1 MSERK
6 VQDAIDLKTKEKIFF
21 KGHAKATYMSDGTTV
36 EDAINQSMG
45 SGSEKLVVSV
55 SGITEGF
62 TVYVMSEDGDVIG
75 SQSTNY
81 KTYRIKE
88 GVRYYVMAGE
98 AVGAITPN
106 KSETFTAY
114 AYAEREIE
122 MVYEPP
128 KVTTIRIDQNIS
140 DPTTMI
146 TRIIDGGGIE
156 AIRANSHRYT
166 GTFADG
172 VMTLKQLE
180 DNDGTKYLDG
190 TAATL
195 TTIGTDVWMK
205 LPRFFWKCT
214 EYATDIWDFSVA
226 YGIKPDTT
234 FKEWD
239 GKDLIG
245 VYEAFN
251 NAKGLYSI
259 SNQSPSQ
266 YTSKTNLNYFA
277 VQRGEGFSLVKW
289 KHHCMMAMLF
299 YTWYNHTNSQAIVG
313 LGTNSVKNTG
323 QTDSLGMDDTVGNGG
338 NGDSNSINFWGL
350 ENWWG
355 NKYEIMDNVFAG
367 KYNGERLMKI
377 VEDGVTRTVT
387 FVFHGSYIRKFF
399 FGENIDLSVQEGN
412 ASDSTGFCDYLD
424 SPSMIDYEYSLVRSG
439 NVNSPYAGVSYLN
452 ATLVESSENQNVTSR
467 LAFRGEIVIES

>member
-6 VQDAIDLKTKEKIFF
+6 VQDAIDLKTKEKIYF

-45 SGSEKLVVSV
+45 GESEKLVVSV

-75 SQSTNY
+75 SQTTNY

-88 GVRYYVMAGE
+88 GVRYYVKADE
-98 AVGAITPN
+98 VVGYIAPN

-140 DPTTMI
+140 DPATMI
-146 TRIIDGGGIE
+146 TRIVDEGGIE

-214 EYATDIWDFSVA
+214 EYATDVWDFSVA
-226 YGIKPDTT
+226 YGAKPDGSY
-234 FKEWD
+234 KEWD

-245 VYEAFN
+245 AYESEASASELHSVSGYASIGSNSQKDLKTCAN
-251 NAKGLYSI
+251 N
-259 SNQSPSQ
+259 
-266 YTSKTNLNYFA
+266 
-277 VQRGEGFSLVKW
+277 RGVGFSLVKW

-299 YTWYNHTNSQAIVG
+299 YTYYCNTNSQLVCG
-313 LGTNSVKNTG
+313 FGTDSYSKNTG
-323 QTDSLGMDDTVGNGG
+323 ETNTLGMNDTVGNGG
-338 NGDSNSINFWGL
+338 NGDSMSINFWGL

-355 NKYEIMDNVFAG
+355 NKAEWIDNVYMTNEG
-367 KYNGERLMKI
+367 WTI
-377 VEDGVTRTVT
+377 VEDD
-387 FVFHGSYIRKFF
+387 GSRRSAGSSVLEGGYITGMLFC
-399 FGENIDLSVQEGN
+399 ENIDLIPTSVGG
-412 ASDSTGFCDYLD
+412 SSTTFFCDNFSCNSIY
-424 SPSMIDYEYSLVRSG
+424 ITRVAHRSG
-439 NVNSPYAGVSYLN
+439 GRNNNDSGVSM
-452 ATLVESSENQNVTSR
+452 VEVTMPDSLTQSYIGSR